1 MSAKILLAFLNY
13 NTSDELRGALES
25 LKAAGRGVEYDLVI
39 IDNASTSAGEK
50 ERLEEMKGEAELLLL
65 PENLG
70 FAGAFNKVLAR
81 EGYAYFLLL
90 NSDLILPPDFLKDLL
105 QEAGKIKDFGL
116 GSVSFIREDGSPQ
129 FSYGPVPTLASELIN
144 RSLFQKRYR
153 KSHPAGETPLEVE
166 SLLGAAMLV
175 NGEAVKKAGPMD
187 ERFFFFFEETEW
199 CCRMRDHGFKVVHF
213 PSVRATHLQGRSANK
228 VPVRARIE
236 FHISRMLFFRLR
248 YGKLALFLLA
258 AGVFLRTFVNLLA
271 YFILTLL
278 TLGLNE
284 KVKSKMKLYAG
295 LFFWYLK
302 GAPLNEGL
310 DGRRW
315 RK

>member
-1 MSAKILLAFLNY
+1 MGPKLLLAFLNY

-25 LKAAGRGVEYDLVI
+25 LKTAGRGADYDLVI
-39 IDNASTSAGEK
+39 IDNASTAEGER

-70 FAGAFNKVLAR
+70 FAGAFNKILAK

-105 QEAGKIKDFGL
+105 EAAGKINDFGL
-116 GSVSFIREDGSPQ
+116 GSVSFVREDGSPQ
-129 FSYGPVPTLASELIN
+129 FSYGPVPTLASELVN

-153 KSHPAGETPLEVE
+153 KSHPAGNEPLEVE
-166 SLLGAAMLV
+166 SLLGAVLLV
-175 NGEAVKKAGPMD
+175 SREAARKAGPLD
-187 ERFFFFFEETEW
+187 DRFFFFFEETEW

-213 PSVRATHLQGRSANK
+213 PFIKATHLQGRSANK

-236 FHISRMLFFRLR
+236 FHRSRKLFFKLR
-248 YGKLALFLLA
+248 YGAFALFVLNV
-258 AGVFLRTFVNLLA
+258 GVFLRTFVNLLA
-271 YFILTLL
+271 YSLTTLL
-278 TLGLNE
+278 TLGLKE
-284 KVKSKMKLYAG
+284 KTRSKTKLYAG

-302 GAPLNEGL
+302 GCPEG
-310 DGRRW
+310 DGLRGKKC

>member
-25 LKAAGRGVEYDLVI
+25 MEAAGRGVEYDLVI
-39 IDNASTSAGEK
+39 IDNASTSPGEK
-50 ERLEEMKGEAELLLL
+50 EKLEEMKGEAELLLL

-90 NSDLILPPDFLKDLL
+90 NSDLVLPPDFLKDLL
-105 QEAGKIKDFGL
+105 EEAGKIKDFGL

-153 KSHPAGETPLEVE
+153 KSHPAGESPLEVE

-213 PSVRATHLQGRSANK
+213 PFIKATHLQGRSANK

-236 FHISRMLFFRLR
+236 FHRSRKLFFQLR
-248 YGKLALFLLA
+248 DGAFALFVLNV
-258 AGVFLRTFVNLLA
+258 GVFLRTFVNLLA
-271 YFILTLL
+271 YSLTTLL
-278 TLGLNE
+278 TLGLKE
-284 KVKSKMKLYAG
+284 KTRSKTKLYAG

-302 GAPLNEGL
+302 GCPEG
-310 DGRRW
+310 DGLRGKKC

>member
-13 NTSDELRGALES
+13 NTSEELRGALES
-25 LKAAGRGVEYDLVI
+25 LKTAGRGVDYDLVI
-39 IDNASTSAGEK
+39 IDNASTSPNEK
-50 ERLEEMKGEAELLLL
+50 ERLAEMKGEAELLLL

-81 EGYAYFLLL
+81 EGYAYYLLL

-105 QEAGKIKDFGL
+105 EAAGKIENFGL
-116 GSVSFIREDGSPQ
+116 GSVSFVREDGSSQ
-129 FSYGPVPTLASELIN
+129 FSYGPVPTLASELVN
-144 RSLFQKRYR
+144 RSLYQKRYG
-153 KSHPAGETPLEVE
+153 KSHPAGNEPLEVE
-166 SLLGAAMLV
+166 SLLGAAMLASY
-175 NGEAVKKAGPMD
+175 EAVRKAGPLD
-187 ERFFFFFEETEW
+187 DRFFFFFEETEW
-199 CCRMRDHGFKVVHF
+199 CCRMRDNGFKVVHF
-213 PSVRATHLQGRSANK
+213 PNVKATHLQGRSANK
-228 VPVRARIE
+228 VPVRARVE

-248 YGKLALFLLA
+248 YGKAALFVLT
-258 AGVFLRTFVNLLA
+258 AGVFLRTFVNLAA
-271 YFILTLL
+271 YFVMTLL
-278 TLGLNE
+278 TLGLNV

>member
-13 NTSDELRGALES
+13 NTSEELRGALES
-25 LKAAGRGVEYDLVI
+25 LKTAGRGVDYDLVI

-50 ERLEEMKGEAELLLL
+50 ERLVEMKGEAELLLL

-81 EGYAYFLLL
+81 EGYAYYLLL
-90 NSDLILPPDFLKDLL
+90 NSDLILPPDFLRDLL
-105 QEAGKIKDFGL
+105 EAAGKIDDFGL
-116 GSVSFIREDGSPQ
+116 GSVSFVREDGSPQ
-129 FSYGPVPTLASELIN
+129 FSYGPVPTLASELVN
-144 RSLFQKRYR
+144 RSLYQKRYR
-153 KSHPAGETPLEVE
+153 KSHPAWNEPLEVE
-166 SLLGAAMLV
+166 SLLGAAMLASC
-175 NGEAVKKAGPMD
+175 EAVRKAGPLD

-199 CCRMRDHGFKVVHF
+199 CCRMRDNGFKVVHF
-213 PSVRATHLQGRSANK
+213 PHVKATHLQGRSANK

-248 YGKLALFLLA
+248 YGKSALFILT
-258 AGVFLRTFVNLLA
+258 AGVILRTFVNLIA
-271 YFILTLL
+271 YFIMTLL
-278 TLGLNE
+278 TLGLNV